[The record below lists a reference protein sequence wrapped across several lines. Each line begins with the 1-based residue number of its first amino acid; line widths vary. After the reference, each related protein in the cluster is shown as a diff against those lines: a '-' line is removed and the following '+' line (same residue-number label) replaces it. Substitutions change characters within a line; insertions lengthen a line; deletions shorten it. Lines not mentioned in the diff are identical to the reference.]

1 MTKSKTVSIRFTQK
15 SYVLLK
21 SYPFRPAGVFAEF
34 IDNSIQSYQDN
45 KVALKK
51 KGYKFK
57 ITIEKKGKDI
67 LISDNAAGISDK
79 FMLKAFEPGNID
91 YGKKGLNEFGIGMKN
106 AAVWISD
113 FYSVKTCA
121 LNENYS
127 KQINFDYKDV
137 IENEVEELEIEY
149 SKANI
154 EETYTRITLKG
165 LRGSVDNFDFDSIG
179 KELSSIYRIF
189 LATGELTIKF
199 CGKDL
204 QYEYPKVM
212 NLPYFAESIAA
223 KKNRQK
229 QPANIKWRY
238 DFSFKFRGKNK
249 NDKEKTI
256 KGFVAILDKI
266 NKRANGVSY
275 FRNGRVVEGA
285 GDQKVFPAS
294 ICGNGGSH
302 QHKRI
307 FGELH
312 FDESLSDIGKGKL
325 LDTQDVTAM
334 IHLLSEQLKRFQP
347 PGTKKIYNLL
357 KQASELRLSDDIDE
371 DKTIDRLKKQQKK
384 SSKKEDLFKEE
395 KKFERLIKNTKN
407 NVAPAKKNVIIK
419 IETGKAIERV
429 IPIGNGKKYLVKYT
443 LHNDVGS
450 DELYTINIR
459 DVKDRGEKDLLDQG
473 ITKVIE
479 GSVNLLC
486 SFITNNEELF
496 KGRNTDGLCRF
507 IEYMMITEAIVHN
520 FHKIESHFFRET
532 LNDIIN
538 N

>member
-165 LRGSVDNFDFDSIG
+165 LRGSVDNFDFDSI
-179 KELSSIYRIF
+179 EYSL
-189 LATGELTIKF
+189 
-199 CGKDL
+199 L
-204 QYEYPKVM
+204 Q
-212 NLPYFAESIAA
+212 
-223 KKNRQK
+223 
-229 QPANIKWRY
+229 AN
-238 DFSFKFRGKNK
+238 
-249 NDKEKTI
+249 
-256 KGFVAILDKI
+256 
-266 NKRANGVSY
+266 
-275 FRNGRVVEGA
+275 
-285 GDQKVFPAS
+285 
-294 ICGNGGSH
+294 
-302 QHKRI
+302 
-307 FGELH
+307 
-312 FDESLSDIGKGKL
+312 
-325 LDTQDVTAM
+325 
-334 IHLLSEQLKRFQP
+334 
-347 PGTKKIYNLL
+347 
-357 KQASELRLSDDIDE
+357 
-371 DKTIDRLKKQQKK
+371 
-384 SSKKEDLFKEE
+384 
-395 KKFERLIKNTKN
+395 
-407 NVAPAKKNVIIK
+407 
-419 IETGKAIERV
+419 
-429 IPIGNGKKYLVKYT
+429 
-443 LHNDVGS
+443 
-450 DELYTINIR
+450 
-459 DVKDRGEKDLLDQG
+459 
-473 ITKVIE
+473 
-479 GSVNLLC
+479 
-486 SFITNNEELF
+486 
-496 KGRNTDGLCRF
+496 
-507 IEYMMITEAIVHN
+507 
-520 FHKIESHFFRET
+520 
-532 LNDIIN
+532 
-538 N
+538 